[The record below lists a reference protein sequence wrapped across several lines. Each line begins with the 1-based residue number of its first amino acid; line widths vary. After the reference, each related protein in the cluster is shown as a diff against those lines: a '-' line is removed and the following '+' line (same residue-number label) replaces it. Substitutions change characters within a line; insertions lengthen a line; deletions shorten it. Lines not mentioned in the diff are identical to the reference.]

1 MRFIF
6 YLIYLYYQ
14 KELILF
20 LNTVPHCQYFIIAYC
35 FDLRPNF
42 NFSLMIYLSFTKII
56 KSLLALM
63 FFIYFMKKSIFLYQD

>member
-42 NFSLMIYLSFTKII
+42 NFSLMIYSSMKIM
-56 KSLLALM
+56 KSLLVLM
-63 FFIYFMKKSIFLYQD
+63 FLFILEKSIFLYQD